1 MTWTDGI
8 FGSTGMARRI
18 WVIILLLSGVA
29 YVRSRAILL
38 LRYPKDFGDD
48 TTLYAANSVLLPFY

>member
-1 MTWTDGI
+1 
-8 FGSTGMARRI
+8 MARRI